1 MQSRRGVVNA
11 AKRELYV
18 AKVAFCSREPA
29 QQLLHPAS
37 MALSIALLAAAA
49 QALKPITRRA
59 LATAPFTLALPAK
72 ATFIERRGSPQFIER
87 ELRLPTLKRT
97 LTLTQAF
104 GAARGAAKDA
114 PDAGDRTG
122 TYGWPGGD
130 SLAYYLA
137 RHPEEVRR
145 KRVLELGCGTGAD
158 SA

>member
-1 MQSRRGVVNA
+1 M
-11 AKRELYV
+11 
-18 AKVAFCSREPA
+18 
-29 QQLLHPAS
+29 
-37 MALSIALLAAAA
+37 
-49 QALKPITRRA
+49 
-59 LATAPFTLALPAK
+59 
-72 ATFIERRGSPQFIER
+72 
-87 ELRLPTLKRT
+87 
-97 LTLTQAF
+97 TLTQAF

-137 RHPEEVRR
+137 RHPGLVKK

>member
-1 MQSRRGVVNA
+1 M
-11 AKRELYV
+11 
-18 AKVAFCSREPA
+18 
-29 QQLLHPAS
+29 
-37 MALSIALLAAAA
+37 
-49 QALKPITRRA
+49 
-59 LATAPFTLALPAK
+59 
-72 ATFIERRGSPQFIER
+72 
-87 ELRLPTLKRT
+87 
-97 LTLTQAF
+97 TLTQAF

>member
-1 MQSRRGVVNA
+1 MQRRRGVERSKTRAIRCKSSILQPRTGTA
-11 AKRELYV
+11 A
-18 AKVAFCSREPA
+18 A
-29 QQLLHPAS
+29 AS
-37 MALSIALLAAAA
+37 AMALRIALLAATA
-49 QALKPITRRA
+49 QALKPITRRT
-59 LATAPFTLALPAK
+59 LATAPLSIALPAR
-72 ATFIERRGSPQFIER
+72 ATFVERRGSPQFIER
-87 ELRLPTLKRT
+87 ELQLPTLKRT

-137 RHPEEVRR
+137 RHPEIVRR